1 MNIVITGIIIFVI
14 TFLLLSW
21 FAKQKTQKIAK
32 GVRSLIVILSL
43 LVAVILVIGGRILFS
58 LPLFFLALSAL
69 KIKGLT
75 AFQIWQIWRLLNYLR
90 ATGRYSY
97 FRQNNQPSSSSN
109 LTTEECYKVLGLNKP
124 CSKEDV
130 IKSATQLQKKIHPD
144 LNKNQNTEY
153 LSKIV
158 NNAKDTIL
166 KNDFS
171 LLVLKIFLELHRMKF
186 YLYLVYYVLCSQ

>member
-21 FAKQKTQKIAK
+21 FARQKTRKIAK
-32 GVRSLIVILSL
+32 GLRTLIVILSL
-43 LVAVILVIGGRILFS
+43 LIAIILAIGGRILFS

-90 ATGRYSY
+90 ATGRYSH
-97 FRQNNQPSSSSN
+97 FGQNNQTQPSSNISAD
-109 LTTEECYKVLGLNKP
+109 EAYKILGLKKG

-130 IKSATQLQKKIHPD
+130 IKATNKLQKKIHPD
-144 LNKNQNTEY
+144 VNPNSNTER
-153 LSKIV
+153 LSQIV
-158 NNAKDTIL
+158 NEAKETIL
-166 KNDFS
+166 KNDFN
-171 LLVLKIFLELHRMKF
+171 
-186 YLYLVYYVLCSQ
+186 

>member
-21 FAKQKTQKIAK
+21 FARQKTKKIAT
-32 GVRSLIVILSL
+32 GVRTLIVISSL
-43 LVAVILVIGGRILFS
+43 LIAIILAIGGRILFS

-97 FRQNNQPSSSSN
+97 FGQNNNQTRPTSDLSID
-109 LTTEECYKVLGLNKP
+109 EAYKILGLKKGA
-124 CSKEDV
+124 SKVE
-130 IKSATQLQKKIHPD
+130 IEESARKLQLKIHPD
-144 LNKNQNTEY
+144 VGNPNSEY
-153 LSKIV
+153 LSKLV
-158 NNAKDTIL
+158 NSAKDLIL
-166 KNDFS
+166 KTNFS
-171 LLVLKIFLELHRMKF
+171 
-186 YLYLVYYVLCSQ
+186 

>member
-21 FAKQKTQKIAK
+21 FVRQKTQKIAQ
-32 GVRSLIVILSL
+32 GVRTLIVVLSL
-43 LVAVILVIGGRILFS
+43 LIAIVLAIGGRILFS
-58 LPLFFLALSAL
+58 LPLFFLAMSAL

-75 AFQIWQIWRLLNYLR
+75 AFQIWQLWRILNFLR
-90 ATGRYSY
+90 STGRYSY
-97 FRQNNQPSSSSN
+97 FGQTNQSSSSGN
-109 LTTEECYKVLGLNKP
+109 LTTQDCYKGLGLKKP

-130 IKSATQLQKKIHPD
+130 IKAAAQLQKKIHPD

-158 NNAKDTIL
+158 NNAKDNIL

-171 LLVLKIFLELHRMKF
+171 
-186 YLYLVYYVLCSQ
+186 

>member
-21 FAKQKTQKIAK
+21 FAKQKTEKIAK
-32 GVRSLIVILSL
+32 GVRTLIVILSL
-43 LVAVILVIGGRILFS
+43 LVAIILAIGGRVLFS

-97 FRQNNQPSSSSN
+97 FGQNSQASSSGS
-109 LTTEECYKVLGLNKP
+109 LTTEECYKVLGLKKP

-130 IKSATQLQKKIHPD
+130 IKAATRLQKKIHPD
-144 LNKNQNTEY
+144 LNKSQNTEY

-171 LLVLKIFLELHRMKF
+171 
-186 YLYLVYYVLCSQ
+186 

>member
-1 MNIVITGIIIFVI
+1 MNIVITGIIIFVVI
-14 TFLLLSW
+14 FLLLSW
-21 FAKQKTQKIAK
+21 FTRQKTQKIAK
-32 GVRSLIVILSL
+32 GLRSLIIILSILIVVIL
-43 LVAVILVIGGRILFS
+43 AIGGRILFS

-90 ATGRYSY
+90 ATGRYSH
-97 FRQNNQPSSSSN
+97 FGQNNQSTSSSN
-109 LTTEECYKVLGLNKP
+109 LTTEECYRVLGLKKP
-124 CSKEDV
+124 CSKQDV
-130 IKSATQLQKKIHPD
+130 LKAASQLQKKIHPD

-153 LSKIV
+153 LSKVV

-171 LLVLKIFLELHRMKF
+171 
-186 YLYLVYYVLCSQ
+186 